1 MKGVKMWERERQ
13 KKVKETFNKR
23 RKKHVLRL
31 SASEK
36 QNVRK

>member
-23 RKKHVLRL
+23 RKKYALR
-31 SASEK
+31 ASEK
-36 QNVRK
+36 QKVRK